1 MTKVNFDKPSLA
13 SLISAIE
20 LMQSGKERMFIDGCV
35 RDEKWASDIYRANNE
50 ALKSVNYIDYN
61 QDGFKQ
67 LISAIENNGVDHFN
81 MTSFISSL
89 RTRTDEE
96 SYESESTHGHLMAIT
111 DNRTVLSNTT
121 KTFNCDTVG
130 CIAGFATATALNWKD
145 AVWMKGDSRDYSHY
159 FEAISCNFLNIPL
172 QVGKRIWYG
181 EAGSVWSFLKCN
193 NEEFNLGFNNL
204 VSMYDEDGDCEDYY
218 DEYNEISLNS
228 ITYKDAVNCLTDIAS
243 GKILFEKLSNDDE
256 DIDIILNPTFVSE
269 SKKAGQ
275 YNAK

>member
-35 RDEKWASDIYRANNE
+35 RDERWASDIYRANNE

-96 SYESESTHGHLMAIT
+96 SYESGSTHGHLMAIT

-218 DEYNEISLNS
+218 DEYNEIALNS

-243 GKILFEKLSNDDE
+243 GKILFEKLDNDDE

-275 YNAK
+275 YNAR

>member
-20 LMQSGKERMFIDGCV
+20 LMQSGKERMFIDGRV
-35 RDEKWASDIYRANNE
+35 RDERWASDIYRANNE

-61 QDGFKQ
+61 QDGFNQ

-89 RTRTDEE
+89 KTRTDEE

-218 DEYNEISLNS
+218 DEYNEISLTS

-243 GKILFEKLSNDDE
+243 GKILFEKLDNDDE

-275 YNAK
+275 YNAR

>member
-20 LMQSGKERMFIDGCV
+20 IMQSAKGDLIA
-35 RDEKWASDIYRANNE
+35 DEIRASNIYKANNE
-50 ALKSVNYIDYN
+50 ALKSASYADYN
-61 QDGFKQ
+61 QDGFNQ
-67 LISAIENNGVDHFN
+67 LITAIENNGVDHFN
-81 MTSFISSL
+81 MSSFISAL
-89 RTRTDEE
+89 RPRTDEE
-96 SYESESTHGHLMAIT
+96 REESEFTHGHLMDIL
-111 DNRTVLSNTT
+111 NRTVLSKAT

-145 AVWMKGDSRDYSHY
+145 ATWMKGDSRDYSHY

-172 QVGKRIWYG
+172 QVGKKIWYG

-193 NEEFNLGFNNL
+193 NEEFNLGYNNL
-204 VSMYDEDGDCEDYY
+204 VSMYDEEGDCEDYY
-218 DEYNEISLNS
+218 DEYNEISLTS

-243 GKILFEKLSNDDE
+243 GKILFEKLGNDDE

-275 YNAK
+275 YNAR

>member
-20 LMQSGKERMFIDGCV
+20 VMQSAKGELIV
-35 RDEKWASDIYRANNE
+35 DEIRASNIYKANNE
-50 ALKSVNYIDYN
+50 ALKSARYADYN
-61 QDGFKQ
+61 QDGFNQ
-67 LISAIENNGVDHFN
+67 LITAIENNGVDHFN
-81 MTSFISSL
+81 MSSFISAL
-89 RTRTDEE
+89 RPRTNEEREE
-96 SYESESTHGHLMAIT
+96 SEFTHGHLMEIT
-111 DNRTVLSNTT
+111 GNRTVLSKAT

-193 NEEFNLGFNNL
+193 NEEFNLGYNNL
-204 VSMYDEDGDCEDYY
+204 VSMYDEEGDCEDYY
-218 DEYNEISLNS
+218 DEYNEISLTS

-243 GKILFEKLSNDDE
+243 GKILFERLDNDDE

-275 YNAK
+275 YNAR